1 MREAKE
7 RERELKYKL
16 ENKIKLEKTFPL
28 SRSIKSYSI
37 PLIFHLSTIS
47 KTRSSVAELSN

>member
-37 PLIFHLSTIS
+37 PLFSTCLPYL
-47 KTRSSVAELSN
+47 KHVHQ